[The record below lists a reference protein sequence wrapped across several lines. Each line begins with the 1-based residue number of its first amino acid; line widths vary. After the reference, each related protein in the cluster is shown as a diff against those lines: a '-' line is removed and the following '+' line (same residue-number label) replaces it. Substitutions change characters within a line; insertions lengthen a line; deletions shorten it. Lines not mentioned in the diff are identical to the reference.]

1 MLLIELQLRM
11 RIGRLKLV
19 ALRICFMQSGR
30 SLVYRLVYSGDLRRR
45 TAITSVRQMFGA
57 GRAHI

>member
-19 ALRICFMQSGR
+19 ALRICFMQTGR
-30 SLVYRLVYSGDLRRR
+30 SLVYRLVYSGDLRIV
-45 TAITSVRQMFGA
+45 ITSVRQLSGA